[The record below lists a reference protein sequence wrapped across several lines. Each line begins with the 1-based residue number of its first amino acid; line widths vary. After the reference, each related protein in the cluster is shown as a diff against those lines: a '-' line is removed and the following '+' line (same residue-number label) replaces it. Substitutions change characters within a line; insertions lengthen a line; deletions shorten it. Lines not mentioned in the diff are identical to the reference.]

1 MIIASNLTKRY
12 ENGVLALD
20 AFNLVVEPG
29 EIYCLLGA
37 NGAGKTTII
46 NLFMGFVRPTSGYA
60 KINGIDVI
68 KQPLESKKH
77 VAYVSERVML
87 YSDFTSRQNLEFF
100 ANLGGRRG
108 LTKDESYAF
117 LREVGVPE
125 AFFERK
131 VKYAPKGMRQQLL
144 IAIANVRDTPSI
156 LLDEP
161 TSGLDPEASEEILR
175 LVHELR
181 GRRKAILLAT
191 KDIFGVRGIGDR
203 VGIIKEG
210 RKVIEYTRDDLENE
224 DLQSLYLYY
233 MGQSQRAR
241 FQSNDQ

>member
-1 MIIASNLTKRY
+1 M
-12 ENGVLALD
+12 
-20 AFNLVVEPG
+20 VEPG
-29 EIYCLLGA
+29 QIYCLLGA
-37 NGAGKTTII
+37 NFAGKTTII

-60 KINGIDVI
+60 TINDIDVV
-68 KQPLESKKH
+68 KQPLESKKY
-77 VAYVSERVML
+77 VAYISERVML
-87 YSDFTSRQNLEFF
+87 YSDFTCRQNLEFF

-108 LTKDESYAF
+108 LTKDECYAF
-117 LREVGVPE
+117 LREAGLPE
-125 AFFERK
+125 AVFERK

-144 IAIANVRDTPSI
+144 IAIAMVRDTPSV

-161 TSGLDPEASEEILR
+161 TSGLDPEAGAEILR

-181 GRRKAILLAT
+181 SRGKAILLAT
-191 KDIFGVRGIGDR
+191 QDIFGVKGIGDR
-203 VGIIKEG
+203 VGIIKQG

-241 FQSNDQ
+241 IQARDQ